1 MTMNAPLIS
10 MRQSLSNDLASEY
23 KEELM
28 GVVLHASAALEAP
41 TPSRG
46 LPEAFQKRYAEAKTA
61 AYKFVN
67 QVLDPLLE
75 VPMYLK
81 RQQQIISKN
90 PVGVRNCFTL
100 LRDETAPADA
110 RKQATDFLKVQA
122 DTAYFSLNSSSGK
135 VLTLETSIREYAD
148 KMSQPVQKLKKL
160 AGEIRAQTARKVDL
174 AQLHAFE
181 GQRSHLAMQL
191 RAASWQLIENG
202 VRSGE
207 RFRLAHAEISKDMPW
222 KKVPFV
228 TIVAQVGDD
237 TIRMDGKL
245 LQKSA
250 ARAQALHNSL
260 CEAAKTVFHAGATA
274 DTLSGLMMHAQDVLA
289 QRKAICEALLMI
301 AAEIER
307 ATTHCTEVQKALEAD
322 DYAAAE
328 AAFENMAEAWHEAV
342 LAAQGM
348 EVDIAYANGDFLS
361 VGMADKVLG
370 EKLAE
375 VTPAHGLA
383 SEIC

>member
-1 MTMNAPLIS
+1 MTMNAPLVS
-10 MRQSLSNDLASEY
+10 MQRGLGHDLASEY
-23 KEELM
+23 KEELL

-41 TPSRG
+41 APSG
-46 LPEAFQKRYAEAKTA
+46 SLPDAFQKRYSEAKTA
-61 AYKFVN
+61 AYRFVN

-81 RQQQIISKN
+81 RQQQIICKN

-100 LRDETAPADA
+100 LRDSAAAADA

-122 DTAYFSLNSSSGK
+122 DTAYFSLNSSAGK
-135 VLTLETSIREYAD
+135 VLTLEASIRDYAD
-148 KMSQPVQKLKKL
+148 KMTQPVQKLKKL
-160 AGEIRAQTARKVDL
+160 AGEIRTQTARKVDL

-181 GQRSHLAMQL
+181 GQRQHLAMQL

-202 VRSGE
+202 VRTGD
-207 RFRLAHAEISKDMPW
+207 RFRVAHAEISKEMPW
-222 KKVPFV
+222 NKVPFV
-228 TIVAQVGDD
+228 SVVAQVGED

-250 ARAQALHNSL
+250 ARALALHNSL

-274 DTLSGLMMHAQDVLA
+274 DALAGLMMHAQDVLA
-289 QRKAICEALLMI
+289 QRKAICEALLI
-301 AAEIER
+301 VAAEIER
-307 ATTHCTEVQKALEAD
+307 ATTHCTQAQKALEAD
-322 DYAAAE
+322 DYAGAE

-342 LAAQGM
+342 LTAQGM
-348 EVDIAYANGDFLS
+348 EVDIAYANGDFVS
-361 VGMADKVLG
+361 VGMEGKQLG
-370 EKLAE
+370 AKLAE